1 MVYSLCDL
9 LICTDDTFL
18 ALFGCFCLWS
28 CFYKPLHDLTCLKE
42 LLEDF
47 RRRQDMFLRS
57 SLFSRFHVICW
68 PCCGV
73 KRVADTFVEVSLVL
87 EFLSLAETNT
97 ADCTLCKYL

>member
-28 CFYKPLHDLTCLKE
+28 CFYKLLHDLACLEE

-47 RRRQDMFLRS
+47 GKKTRHVFEVK
-57 SLFSRFHVICW
+57 FVFTISRYLLDGF
-68 PCCGV
+68 G
-73 KRVADTFVEVSLVL
+73 
-87 EFLSLAETNT
+87 EFDA
-97 ADCTLCKYL
+97 